1 MTVVAGPP
9 SGGLRGLSWLKVKRK
24 DEKAWECLV
33 LFLRVDGERERCVY
47 DALGFSRGGYLRG

>member
-9 SGGLRGLSWLKVKRK
+9 AGGFRGLSWLKAERK

-33 LFLRVDGERERCVY
+33 LFLRVDGEQERCVY
-47 DALGFSRGGYLRG
+47 DALGFSGGGCGRG